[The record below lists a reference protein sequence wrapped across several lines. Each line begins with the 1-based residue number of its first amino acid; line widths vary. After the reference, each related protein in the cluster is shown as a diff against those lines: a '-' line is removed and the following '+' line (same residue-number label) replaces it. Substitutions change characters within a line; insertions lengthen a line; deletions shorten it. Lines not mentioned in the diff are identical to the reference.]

1 MIFDLICYFCH
12 PKIKLI
18 VSMYMNKFVF
28 VAGSLLC
35 VASSFAQVTD
45 PTLLTIDGKVITK
58 SEFESVYKKNNGKDM
73 SAEKKSVND
82 YLDLFVNFKLKVKEA
97 EGMGLDTLASFKQ
110 ELNGYRK
117 QLAAPYLTDK
127 EATDKLIN
135 EAYQR
140 MQTEVKASH
149 ILAKCAEDALPK
161 DTLEA
166 WHRINIIL
174 AVASG
179 KTVSASQVS
188 EYEAMVK
195 KNGYSKTK
203 PTKADSTEVNQKIS
217 SIKDVVSGKVDKK
230 KDLFA
235 QAASFGSDDVSLKD
249 AGGSLGYFT
258 ALEMVYPFENA
269 AYSTNVG
276 EISKI
281 IRTRF
286 GYHILK
292 VYDKRPNTGEVLA
305 AHIMIKI
312 NKDMKHDD
320 SLKAKKTID
329 EIYSKLKAGEKFAD
343 LAKNYSEDK
352 QTSNNGGELN
362 WFYER
367 KFAIESFAKQAF
379 ALQKNGD
386 YSQPFTT
393 KFGWHIVMRKDRRTV
408 AAFEAMKTE
417 LKNKVS
423 KDSRSYQSKE
433 SFIVKLKKD
442 YSFKEVPKSKEEIY
456 KIIDTNYFQGT
467 WKADKADKLTKDLFT
482 IADKKYTQKDF
493 AKYLESH
500 QTRRPKTDVAMVIN
514 AQYKNF
520 VDESLIGYEETQLD
534 KKYPDYHNLMQE
546 YRDGILLFDLTDKKV
561 WSKAVKDSTGLE
573 KFYETNKNNY
583 LWDER
588 ADVST
593 YKCANETIAKEVRKM
608 LGSKKTEKEITEKL
622 NKKSALDV
630 SVENVTYLKGENKDI
645 DAFWKQGIAPDVKQ
659 ADGKVNVIMVNKV
672 MPKTPKKLAECRGM
686 VTSDYQNYL
695 EKDWIANLRK
705 NHKIEVNKDV
715 LSTVK

>member
-1 MIFDLICYFCH
+1 
-12 PKIKLI
+12 
-18 VSMYMNKFVF
+18 MYMNKFVF

-35 VASSFAQVTD
+35 AASSFAQAD
-45 PTLLTIDGKVITK
+45 PTLLTIDGKAITK

-97 EGMGLDTLASFKQ
+97 EQMGLDTVPSFKQ

-127 EATDKLIN
+127 DATDKLIN

-149 ILAKCAEDALPK
+149 VLAKCAEDALPK

-174 AVASG
+174 AVAQG
-179 KTVSASQVS
+179 KTVPASQIS

-195 KNGYSKTK
+195 KNGYSKLPK
-203 PTKADSTEVNQKIS
+203 PTKADSAEVNQKIS
-217 SIKDVVSGKVDKK
+217 SIKDVVSNKIDKK

-249 AGGSLGYFT
+249 MGGSLGYFT

-269 AYSTNVG
+269 AYNTNVG

-281 IRTRF
+281 VRTRF

-292 VYDKRPNTGEVLA
+292 VYDKRANTGEILT
-305 AHIMIKI
+305 AHIMIKLA
-312 NKDMKHDD
+312 KDAKHDD
-320 SLKAKKTID
+320 SLKAKQKID
-329 EIYSKLKAGEKFAD
+329 EVYTKLKAGEKFAD
-343 LAKNYSEDK
+343 LAKNYSDDK
-352 QTSNNGGELN
+352 QTSGNGGELN
-362 WFYER
+362 WFFER
-367 KFAIESFAKQAF
+367 KFPIESFAKTAF

-386 YSQPFTT
+386 YSQPFLT

-408 AAFEAMKTE
+408 PAFEAMKTE
-417 LKNKVS
+417 LKNKVA

-433 SFIVKLKKD
+433 SFIAKLKKD
-442 YSFKEVPKSKEEIY
+442 YNFKEVPKAKDAMD
-456 KIIDTNYFQGT
+456 KVIDTTYFQGT
-467 WKADKADKLTKDLFT
+467 WKADKADKLTGDLFAL
-482 IADKKYTQKDF
+482 ADKKYTQKDF

-500 QTRRPKTDVAMVIN
+500 QTRRPKSDVKMVIN

-534 KKYPDYHNLMQE
+534 RKYPEYHNLMQE

-561 WSKAVKDSTGLE
+561 WSKAVKDSAGLE
-573 KFYETNKNNY
+573 KFYESNKNNY
-583 LWDER
+583 LWGER

-608 LGSKKTEKEITEKL
+608 LNSKKTEKEITEKM

-630 SVENVTYLKGENKDI
+630 SVENVTYLKGENKDV
-645 DAFWKQGIAPDVKQ
+645 DANWKQGIAPEVKQ
-659 ADGKVNVIMVNKV
+659 ADGKVNVIVVNKV

-695 EKDWIANLRK
+695 EKDWIANLRN

>member
-1 MIFDLICYFCH
+1 
-12 PKIKLI
+12 
-18 VSMYMNKFVF
+18 MYMNKFVF

-35 VASSFAQVTD
+35 AASSFAQTAD
-45 PTLLTIDGKVITK
+45 PTLLTIDGKAITK

-97 EGMGLDTLASFKQ
+97 EGMGLDTLPSFKQ

-127 EATDKLIN
+127 DATDKLIN

-174 AVASG
+174 AVAQG
-179 KTVSASQVS
+179 KTVPASTVS

-195 KNGYSKTK
+195 KNGYGKTK
-203 PTKADSTEVNQKIS
+203 PTKADTIDVNQKIS
-217 SIKDVVSGKVDKK
+217 SIKDVVSNKVDKK

-235 QAASFGSDDVSLKD
+235 QASSFGSDDVSLKD
-249 AGGSLGYFT
+249 VGGSLGYFT

-269 AYSTNVG
+269 AYNTYVG
-276 EISKI
+276 EISRI
-281 IRTRF
+281 VRTRF
-286 GYHILK
+286 GYHVLK
-292 VYDKRPNTGEVLA
+292 IYDKRPNTGEILA
-305 AHIMIKI
+305 AHIMIKLG
-312 NKDMKHDD
+312 KDAKHDD
-320 SLKAKKTID
+320 SLKAKQKID
-329 EIYSKLKAGEKFAD
+329 EVYTKLKAGEKFAD
-343 LAKNYSEDK
+343 LAKNYSDDK
-352 QTSNNGGELN
+352 QTSANGGELN

-367 KFAIESFAKQAF
+367 KFPIEVFAKQAF

-386 YSQPFTT
+386 YSQPFQT

-408 AAFEAMKTE
+408 PAFEAMKTE
-417 LKNKVS
+417 LKNKVA

-433 SFIVKLKKD
+433 SFVAKLKKD
-442 YSFKEVPKSKEEIY
+442 YNFKEVPKAKDAMD
-456 KIIDTNYFQGT
+456 KVIDSTYFQGN
-467 WKADKADKLTKDLFT
+467 WKADKADKLTSDLFT
-482 IADKKYTQKDF
+482 LADKKYSQKDF

-500 QTRRPKTDVAMVIN
+500 QTRRAKSDVKMAIN
-514 AQYKNF
+514 TQYKNF
-520 VDESLIGYEETQLD
+520 VDESLIAYEETQLD
-534 KKYPDYHNLMQE
+534 RKYPEYHNLMQE

-573 KFYETNKNNY
+573 KFYEANKNNY

-608 LGSKKTEKEITEKL
+608 LSSKKTEKEITEKL

-630 SVENVTYLKGENKDI
+630 SVENVTYLKGENKDV
-645 DAFWKQGIAPDVKQ
+645 DANWKQGIAPDVKQ
-659 ADGKVNVIMVNKV
+659 ADGKINVIVVNKV

-686 VTSDYQNYL
+686 VTSDYQNFL
-695 EKDWIANLRK
+695 EKDWIANLRN

>member
-1 MIFDLICYFCH
+1 
-12 PKIKLI
+12 
-18 VSMYMNKFVF
+18 MNKIVF

-35 VASSFAQVTD
+35 ATGIFAQAND
-45 PTLLTIDGKVITK
+45 PTLLTIDGKAITK

-97 EGMGLDTLASFKQ
+97 EQMGLDTIPSFKQ
-110 ELNGYRK
+110 ELSGYRK

-127 EATDKLIN
+127 DATDKLIN

-140 MQTEVKASH
+140 MQIEVKASH

-166 WHRINIIL
+166 WLRIKIL
-174 AVASG
+174 LDVALG
-179 KTVSASQVS
+179 KTVNTNQAS
-188 EYEAMVK
+188 EYETMVK
-195 KNGYSKTK
+195 KNGYGKTK
-203 PTKADSTEVNQKIS
+203 PTKADSAEVNQKIN

-235 QAASFGSDDVSLKD
+235 QAAIYGSDDVSLKD
-249 AGGSLGYFT
+249 VGGSLGYFT

-269 AYSTNVG
+269 AYNTNVG

-281 IRTRF
+281 VRTRF

-292 VYDKRPNTGEVLA
+292 VYDKRPNTGEVLVQ
-305 AHIMIKI
+305 HIMIKLT
-312 NKDMKHDD
+312 KDMKHDD
-320 SLKAKKTID
+320 SLKAKQRID
-329 EIYSKLKAGEKFAD
+329 EVYTKLKAGEKFAD
-343 LAKNYSEDK
+343 LAKNYSDDK
-352 QTSNNGGELN
+352 QTSANGGELN

-367 KFAIESFAKQAF
+367 KFPIEAFAKTAF

-386 YSQPFTT
+386 FSQPFLT
-393 KFGWHIVMRKDRRTV
+393 KFGWHIVLRKDKRTV
-408 AAFEAMKTE
+408 SAFEAMKTE
-417 LKNKVS
+417 LKNKIA

-433 SFIVKLKKD
+433 SFIAKLKKE
-442 YSFKEVPKSKEEIY
+442 YKLQEYPKTIAKVY
-456 KIIDTNYFQGT
+456 KAIDSTYFQGT
-467 WKADKADKLTKDLFT
+467 WKWRDKFNA
-482 IADKKYTQKDF
+482 
-493 AKYLESH
+493 AKVPLNDYSWTMHNGDTTLNEAISNFGGYIENH
-500 QTRRPKTDVAMVIN
+500 QTRRAKADVTMIIN
-514 AQYKNF
+514 AQYKNYI
-520 VDESLIGYEETQLD
+520 DEKLISLEESQLGR
-534 KKYPDYHNLMQE
+534 KYPEYRNLMQE

-561 WSKAVKDSTGLE
+561 WSKAIKDSAGLE
-573 KFYETNKNNY
+573 KFYNTNKNNY

-608 LGSKKTEKEITEKL
+608 LGSKKTEKEITEKM

-630 SVENVTYLKGENKDI
+630 SVENVTYLKGENKDV
-645 DAFWKQGIAPDVKQ
+645 DANWKQGIAPDIKQ
-659 ADGKVNVIMVNKV
+659 VDGKVNVILVNKV

-695 EKDWIANLRK
+695 EKDWIANLRN
-705 NHKIEVNKDV
+705 NHKIEINKDV
-715 LSTVK
+715 LATIK

>member
-1 MIFDLICYFCH
+1 
-12 PKIKLI
+12 
-18 VSMYMNKFVF
+18 MNKFVF
-28 VAGSLLC
+28 LAGSLLFA
-35 VASSFAQVTD
+35 ASGFAQTD
-45 PTLLTIDGKVITK
+45 PTLLTIDGKAVTK
-58 SEFESVYKKNNGKDM
+58 SEFEAVYKKNNGKDM

-97 EGMGLDTLASFKQ
+97 EQMGLDTMPSFKQ
-110 ELNGYRK
+110 ELGGYRK

-127 EATDKLIN
+127 DATDKLIN

-149 ILAKCAEDALPK
+149 ILVKCPEDALPK

-166 WHRINIIL
+166 WHRINIML
-174 AVASG
+174 TAASG
-179 KTVSASQVS
+179 KTVSPAQVN
-188 EYEAMVK
+188 EYELLVK
-195 KNGYSKTK
+195 KNAYGKVH
-203 PTKADSTEVNQKIS
+203 PTKADTTEANQKIN
-217 SIKDVVSGKVDKK
+217 SIKDIVSGKGIDKK
-230 KDLFA
+230 KDVFG
-235 QAASFGSDDVSLKD
+235 QVASAGSDDVSLKD

-269 AYSTNVG
+269 AYNTNVG

-281 IRTRF
+281 VRTRF

-292 VYDKRPNTGEVLA
+292 VYDKRPNTGEILT
-305 AHIMIKI
+305 AHIMIKL

-320 SLKAKKTID
+320 SLKAKQKID
-329 EIYSKLKAGEKFAD
+329 EVYTKLKAGEKFED

-352 QTSNNGGELN
+352 QTGANGGELN

-367 KFAIESFAKQAF
+367 KFPIEEFAKQAF

-386 YSQPFTT
+386 YSKPFTT
-393 KFGWHIVMRKDRRTV
+393 KFGWHIVIRKDKRTLP
-408 AAFEAMKTE
+408 AFEAMKTE
-417 LKNKVS
+417 LKNKVA

-433 SFIVKLKKD
+433 SFIAKLKKE
-442 YSFKEVPKSKEEIY
+442 YAFKEFPKEKEAMN
-456 KIIDTNYFQGT
+456 KAIDSTYFLGT
-467 WKADKADKLTKDLFT
+467 WKASKADKLNKELFS
-482 IADKKYTQKDF
+482 IAGKSYTQKDF
-493 AKYLESH
+493 ANYLESH
-500 QTRRPKTDVAMVIN
+500 QTRRAKTDVNMAVS

-520 VDESLIGYEETQLD
+520 VDESLIAYEETQLD
-534 KKYPDYHNLMQE
+534 KKYPEYHNLMQE

-608 LGSKKTEKEITEKL
+608 LGAKKTEKEITEKL

-630 SVENVTYLKGENKDI
+630 SVENVTYLKGENKDV
-645 DAFWKQGIAPDVKQ
+645 DANWKQGIAPDVKQ
-659 ADGKVNVIMVNKV
+659 ADGKINVIVVNKIQ
-672 MPKTPKKLAECRGM
+672 PKTPKKLAECRGM

-695 EKDWIANLRK
+695 EKDWIANLRN
-705 NHKIEVNKDV
+705 NHKIVVNQEV
-715 LSTVK
+715 LSTIK